1 MRPPPRP
8 DGIPNDDERANA
20 ERKPPDPP
28 AREADMHAT
37 LRPAAPDAIDEAS
50 LESFPASDPP
60 AWSAMRV
67 GPPRL

>member
-1 MRPPPRP
+1 MRHPPRR
-8 DGIPNDDERANA
+8 DGILNEDEQPHA

-28 AREADMHAT
+28 AREADTHAT
-37 LRPAAPDAIDEAS
+37 LHPAAPDAIDEAS

-67 GPPRL
+67 GPPRP

>member
-1 MRPPPRP
+1 MRHPPRR
-8 DGIPNDDERANA
+8 DGILNEDERAHVEREPPGPTASNA
-20 ERKPPDPP
+20 NT
-28 AREADMHAT
+28 HAP
-37 LRPAAPDAIDEAS
+37 LGPAAPDAIDEAS